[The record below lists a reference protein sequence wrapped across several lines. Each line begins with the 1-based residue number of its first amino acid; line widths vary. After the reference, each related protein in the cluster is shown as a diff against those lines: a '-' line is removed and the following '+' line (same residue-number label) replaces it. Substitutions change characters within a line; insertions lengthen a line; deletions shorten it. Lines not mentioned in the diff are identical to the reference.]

1 MPLKQM
7 VIEVCGLLS
16 VAPMIVIVD
25 ANDEESRTNI
35 PLWGLL
41 KSMQTLKLAAVLFTK
56 TMGNK

>member
-7 VIEVCGLLS
+7 VIEVCGLS